1 MGGFAPMS
9 PRISSPARG
18 DNNSQ
23 GGNRSRGG
31 FKGGRQGRGQ
41 RDVGLIGKTVVVK
54 QGPYKGHYGVVKD
67 ATETTHTLVWKR
79 HTEVHTIH
87 HHWITQTKLRAA
99 TDLPTQWTR
108 STETTTIG
116 TLLIFM

>member
-41 RDVGLIGKTVVVK
+41 RDVGLIG
-54 QGPYKGHYGVVKD
+54 
-67 ATETTHTLVWKR
+67 A
-79 HTEVHTIH
+79 
-87 HHWITQTKLRAA
+87 
-99 TDLPTQWTR
+99 
-108 STETTTIG
+108 
-116 TLLIFM
+116 

>member
-1 MGGFAPMS
+1 MS

-41 RDVGLIGKTVVVK
+41 RDVGLIGAWSLIILCKFKITISSGIWKVLV
-54 QGPYKGHYGVVKD
+54 
-67 ATETTHTLVWKR
+67 ETNSELYF
-79 HTEVHTIH
+79 I
-87 HHWITQTKLRAA
+87 
-99 TDLPTQWTR
+99 
-108 STETTTIG
+108 
-116 TLLIFM
+116 IFFQV